1 MLGLCVSGVSRDW
14 LGGELRR
21 LKTDL
26 VRVGSGLILLILLVM
41 LVVLMPTIILAIS
54 STVVTLRTGSGPCGS
69 WTVVEMSGLGSS
81 PCGSVVAVPEKPM
94 KVTWSVNV
102 VEER

>member
-1 MLGLCVSGVSRDW
+1 MLGLFVSGVSRDW

-26 VRVGSGLILLILLVM
+26 VRVGSGLILLVM